1 MSAVLV
7 GFFSIV
13 LMCVLIFG
21 GMHIAFA
28 LALCSFA
35 GVWLIKGDFSIALN
49 LLGTSAVES
58 IATYDFAVVPLFVL
72 AGALVGVADLATDAF
87 RAASQVLRRTKGG
100 VAIATVLGNA
110 VLSAVTGV
118 TIASVAI
125 FTKLAVPQ
133 MLKLGYRPRFAVGVV
148 AGSGVLGMLI
158 PPSLLM
164 IVYCFLTDSS
174 VGKIFIASVVP
185 GVLLTLM
192 LGVGV
197 WLMAH
202 WLPGFVGEAQNDAG
216 SERMS
221 GWQVLKGAAPITALL
236 LLIFGGIYGGVF
248 TATEAGATSALMAL
262 LFAIGRRRLTAAST
276 WLVIR
281 ESGTIT
287 VAILLLIVAAMMYSR
302 MLALSGL
309 PEWFTGQLASARMG
323 YWVLLASYVFLLFF
337 LGTFLD
343 SMSTILL
350 SVPLMWPV
358 FQGYG
363 ADVYWFGIVTILATE
378 MGIVTPPLGIS
389 AFVVKS
395 TLNDPSISLS
405 DIYVGSY
412 PFLGVMLFALILII
426 VFPGITAVLI

>member
-7 GFFSIV
+7 GFVSIIV
-13 LMCVLIFG
+13 MCVLIFG

-28 LALCSFA
+28 LALCSFV
-35 GVWLIKGDFSIALN
+35 GVWVIKGDLSIALN

-72 AGALVGVADLATDAF
+72 AGALVGVADMATDAF
-87 RAASQVLRRTKGG
+87 RAANQMLRRTKGG

-185 GVLLTLM
+185 GLLLTLM
-192 LGVGV
+192 LCVGV

-202 WLPGFVGEAQNDAG
+202 WFPGFVGEARNDAG
-216 SERMS
+216 VKLMS
-221 GWQVLKGAAPITALL
+221 GFQLLKGVAPITVLL
-236 LLIFGGIYGGVF
+236 LLIFGGIYGGIF
-248 TATEAGATSALMAL
+248 TATEAGATSALMAFV
-262 LFAIGRRRLTAAST
+262 FAVGRRRLTVVSA

-309 PEWFTGQLASARMG
+309 PGWFTGALANSHMG
-323 YWVLLASYVFLLFF
+323 YWVLLVCYVFLLLF

-358 FQGYG
+358 FQNYG
-363 ADVYWFGIVTILATE
+363 VNVYWFGIVTILATE

-395 TLNDPSISLS
+395 TLNDPGITLS
-405 DIYVGSY
+405 DIYAGSY
-412 PFLGVMLFALILII
+412 PFLGIMFFALIVII
-426 VFPGITAVLI
+426 AFPALSTLLL